1 MKKLYKSSNIRVIVQ
16 KMRIKDIFDI
26 LLPLNGFT
34 NLVNLVRGDYKMNL
48 GKHLCHYPMV
58 MIFYEYIIFH

>member
-26 LLPLNGFT
+26 LLLQNGFT
-34 NLVNLVRGDYKMNL
+34 NLVNLVLGDYKIDL
-48 GKHLCHYPMV
+48 GRC
-58 MIFYEYIIFH
+58 F